1 MKVRFLTAADTV
13 LVVEFGDR
21 VDRTLSEQ
29 VLQLRDRIHDAAPD
43 GLIETVPTFRSLSV
57 HYDPNLTSG
66 AQLTETIRNLQQAP
80 TEVRNQKRR
89 LWQVP
94 ACFDSDLALDLAAV
108 ADHAGLSIDDVIRR
122 YTQTRFHVYMIG
134 FFPGFPY
141 MGDLPE
147 ELQLPRRTDPRIR
160 VPAGSIAIA
169 MGLTGIYPTDSP
181 GGWHVIG
188 EAPIRL
194 FDPNWP
200 EPALIKPGD
209 AIHFEAIERNAFET
223 IRLAVANE
231 TYVVPSHEID
241 A

>member
-1 MKVRFLTAADTV
+1 MNMHFLPAGDTV
-13 LVVEFGDR
+13 VVVEFGDR
-21 VDRTLSEQ
+21 IDRAMSDQ
-29 VLQLRDRIHDAAPD
+29 VLQLREQIHDAAPE

-66 AQLTETIRNLQQAP
+66 ARLTETIRTLQRIR
-80 TEVRNQKRR
+80 TDVRTHNRR
-89 LWQVP
+89 LWRVP
-94 ACFDSDLALDLAAV
+94 ACFEPEFSLDIAEIAA
-108 ADHAGLSIDDVIRR
+108 HAGLSIDAVIAR
-122 YTQTRFHVYMIG
+122 YTQIQFHVYMIG

-169 MGLTGIYPTDSP
+169 MGMTGIYPTDSP

-188 EAPIRL
+188 AAPIRL
-194 FDPNWP
+194 FDPKWP

-209 AIHFEAIERNAFET
+209 AVRFEPIERGEF
-223 IRLAVANE
+223 VAIGQAIANG
-231 TYVVPSHEID
+231 TYVVPHREI
-241 A
+241 AA